1 MQVIFWGLLSP
12 LSSNAQYAS
21 CWICHVLCALS
32 PALNAPGFSTNLI
45 FAPPPPWTYGGCCL
59 WRGRILW
66 LSNSRGYSVS
76 CRGLLAV
83 LRGWSVMPPMHL
95 RDKVCKGFLLV
106 AQLLLR
112 PPLLDGGYFLRSPGY
127 VSCRSFLQER
137 NTCVEFLLLQRWQPG
152 QALLGEK
159 VILDGFF
166 DIGDSPSV
174 PCLLNLGGIALG
186 MTLDCDFLQCLLVYS
201 EEFSNLCISIGNNVR
216 FYPFFK
222 DWAHTPEGWHIVEV
236 FWFYFKGCSINYG
249 IKNVQKK
256 VLTFW
261 SLFVS

>member
-12 LSSNAQYAS
+12 LSSNSQYAS

-112 PPLLDGGYFLRSPGY
+112 PPLLDGGYFLRSPGC
-127 VSCRSFLQER
+127 VSCRSFLQKR
-137 NTCVEFLLLQRWQPG
+137 KTCVEFLLLQRWQPG

-159 VILDGFF
+159 SILDGFF
-166 DIGDSPSV
+166 DIGDSPGV
-174 PCLLNLGGIALG
+174 PCLLNGGCITPG
-186 MTLDCDFLQCLLVYS
+186 MTLDCDFLRRFFNPKNFANFAS
-201 EEFSNLCISIGNNVR
+201 EIDPASFEVR
-216 FYPFFK
+216 LEPSFRKADTLWKSSGFILNPK
-222 DWAHTPEGWHIVEV
+222 SE
-236 FWFYFKGCSINYG
+236 KCR
-249 IKNVQKK
+249 
-256 VLTFW
+256 
-261 SLFVS
+261 